1 MQSLCET
8 QTLLDSTCFG
18 IFYKELDTASYPS
31 LDSQARGPPHP
42 QVPPNHVA
50 VSPSLSL
57 APQRSATAD
66 TAPSRCPNSNS
77 PLAGQ
82 RVTKHCDNATSSS
95 SSTITSST
103 DLADSIPS
111 DRLRKEVFGNT
122 LNTNTLNTS
131 SNFLK
136 QLLPPE
142 RLPFPVNEDF
152 LRKLSAPIGPNAPIW
167 NGLRNCFRQSPT
179 NFGQATICAWLNSIG
194 TAMGLVYGRQCERL
208 WWGNFE
214 VPRGGPSESIQRK
227 DLILLDR
234 SHYYRILQQPIPD
247 TRWAF
252 VKALVDVHQSPNA
265 RLTYSV
271 STATYLTFLH
281 QPHRRFTIS
290 LSFINVGNGQF
301 SITVTDRAGQ
311 IRVNNI
317 DLMGSSTENGLLLL
331 SVLAFLMFGRPED
344 IGLDPHFEIN
354 PFDGQAVAINC
365 ENRRFEVVKR
375 IHALRSLFGRGTQ
388 VWIVVHS
395 GVEYILKDSWVRE
408 DRIHNEV
415 TALRRM
421 KGHKGLEGC
430 VPTLICGG
438 DIIINGVED
447 SIRRYRSHGARCTHR
462 IHRRIVTSPVGKPI
476 TSFKSK
482 KEFIQAMISIIESK
496 LIYSSDQNKPT
507 LSTVHS
513 PPLPILSCRDF
524 ALRPQHQQCFTQQ
537 GE

>member
-1 MQSLCET
+1 MYICVYKYVHISSRKLLSRAATFRLAMQSLYET

-18 IFYKELDTASYPS
+18 VFYKELDTASYLS
-31 LDSQARGPPHP
+31 LDSRGPPHP
-42 QVPPNHVA
+42 QVPPSHVA
-50 VSPSLSL
+50 VSSSPS
-57 APQRSATAD
+57 QRSATVD
-66 TAPSRCPNSNS
+66 TAPSQCPNSNS

-103 DLADSIPS
+103 DLANSIPN

-142 RLPFPVNEDF
+142 RLPFPVNEGL
-152 LRKLSAPIGPNAPIW
+152 LRKLSAPIRPNAPIW

-179 NFGQATICAWLNSIG
+179 NFGQAAICDWLNSIG

-214 VPRGGPSESIQRK
+214 VPQGGPSMQQK

-234 SHYYRILQQPIPD
+234 SHYYRVLQKPIPD
-247 TRWAF
+247 TGWAF
-252 VKALVDVHQSPNA
+252 VKALVDVHQSP
-265 RLTYSV
+265 RLTYSI

-290 LSFINVGNGQF
+290 LSFINAGNGQF

-311 IRVNNI
+311 LRVNNI

-331 SVLAFLMFGRPED
+331 SVLAFLMFGGPED

-354 PFDGQAVAINC
+354 PLDGQAVAINC

-395 GVEYILKDSWVRE
+395 GVKYILKDSWVRE
-408 DRIHNEV
+408 DCIHDEV
-415 TALRRM
+415 TALCRM

-438 DIIINGVED
+438 NVIINGVED
-447 SIRRYRSHGARCTHR
+447 SIRRYRSDGARCTHR
-462 IHRRIVTSPVGKPI
+462 IHRRIVTFPGWQ
-476 TSFKSK
+476 TNH
-482 KEFIQAMISIIESK
+482 
-496 LIYSSDQNKPT
+496 LI
-507 LSTVHS
+507 
-513 PPLPILSCRDF
+513 
-524 ALRPQHQQCFTQQ
+524 
-537 GE
+537 